1 MAIPKYNELYS
12 LFLFAIQDGA
22 PHSSKDV
29 KKIISQ
35 KLQLTT
41 EELAERLPSQRQPTF
56 DNRVNWA
63 KTYLKKAGLIDSPR
77 RGIYIITKEGLNLL
91 ASGVQITNDLLK
103 NRYPAFSAFV
113 SGASIATPSALDGTP
128 SSTVSDTP
136 QETLERT
143 YSLINEQLADDLLS
157 EVMQQSPAFFEQLV
171 VDLMKAMD
179 YGDGFVTKYSGDGGV
194 DGIIH
199 EDKLGFN
206 LIYIQAK
213 RWDPSTTIGKPEL
226 QKFAGA
232 MMGPPKIEKGLFITT
247 AKFSQGAKDFA
258 NAQHIILVDGQK
270 LTTLMIEY
278 SIGVSVEK
286 TYYIKRIIGL
296 PGETVQVIDGYMY
309 INGKKLDEHYGAEVM
324 EDPGI
329 AAEPIKLGDDEY
341 FVLGDNRNHSSD
353 SRVASVGV
361 LTRDMLIGRA
371 WVRIYPF
378 NKIGV
383 IKHE

>member
-1 MAIPKYNELYS
+1 M
-12 LFLFAIQDGA
+12 
-22 PHSSKDV
+22 
-29 KKIISQ
+29 
-35 KLQLTT
+35 
-41 EELAERLPSQRQPTF
+41 
-56 DNRVNWA
+56 
-63 KTYLKKAGLIDSPR
+63 IDSPR

-113 SGASIATPSALDGTP
+113 SGAPIATPSALDGTP

-286 TYYIKRIIGL
+286 TYYIKRI
-296 PGETVQVIDGYMY
+296 DS
-309 INGKKLDEHYGAEVM
+309 D
-324 EDPGI
+324 
-329 AAEPIKLGDDEY
+329 Y
-341 FVLGDNRNHSSD
+341 FPD
-353 SRVASVGV
+353 
-361 LTRDMLIGRA
+361 
-371 WVRIYPF
+371 
-378 NKIGV
+378 
-383 IKHE
+383 

>member
-1 MAIPKYNELYS
+1 MAQKRAAGKPK
-12 LFLFAIQDGA
+12 
-22 PHSSKDV
+22 
-29 KKIISQ
+29 
-35 KLQLTT
+35 
-41 EELAERLPSQRQPTF
+41 ER
-56 DNRVNWA
+56 
-63 KTYLKKAGLIDSPR
+63 R
-77 RGIYIITKEGLNLL
+77 RGGARQNPEGQLEKRVETRNTPGPRAHWKPGNMIYPVPAVLVTVADSEGN
-91 ASGVQITNDLLK
+91 SNI
-103 NRYPAFSAFV
+103 
-113 SGASIATPSALDGTP
+113 
-128 SSTVSDTP
+128 
-136 QETLERT
+136 
-143 YSLINEQLADDLLS
+143 INEQLADDLLS

-286 TYYIKRIIGL
+286 TYYIKRI
-296 PGETVQVIDGYMY
+296 DS
-309 INGKKLDEHYGAEVM
+309 D
-324 EDPGI
+324 
-329 AAEPIKLGDDEY
+329 Y
-341 FVLGDNRNHSSD
+341 FPD
-353 SRVASVGV
+353 
-361 LTRDMLIGRA
+361 
-371 WVRIYPF
+371 
-378 NKIGV
+378 
-383 IKHE
+383 